1 MFNDLFDTLGNIAKN
16 SIDIVSAP
24 INVATKVTRE
34 VTKPIAN
41 CAKEIEKDITDLFND

>member
-1 MFNDLFDTLGNIAKN
+1 MFNDLFDTLGNIAKD

-24 INVATKVTRE
+24 INVAANVTRE
-34 VTKPIAN
+34 VTKPVAS